1 MELREDSLEEEV
13 KRALGLESFDS
24 SSTLAHF
31 AVRACISHCLSRIY
45 LLLLKMWDLKLI
57 VKILST
63 VVIVA
68 LFNIY
73 HGPEAL
79 SRNILTI
86 ILPYYPI
93 LVTRKQNLK
102 GRNHTAA
109 QKQSLAP

>member
-1 MELREDSLEEEV
+1 
-13 KRALGLESFDS
+13 
-24 SSTLAHF
+24 
-31 AVRACISHCLSRIY
+31 
-45 LLLLKMWDLKLI
+45 MWDLKLI
-57 VKILST
+57 FKILST

-86 ILPYYPI
+86 ILPDSPI